1 MNNYGQLGLGQSS
14 EEHMLESSEVPL
26 RVTKLGELATQVT
39 CGLVHSQ
46 VLLASGRVV
55 SFGDNQFG

>member
-1 MNNYGQLGLGQSS
+1 MNNYGQLGVGQTND
-14 EEHMLESSEVPL
+14 ENMLESSEVPL

-46 VLLASGRVV
+46 VLLSSGRVV

>member
-1 MNNYGQLGLGQSS
+1 MNNYGQLGVRS
-14 EEHMLESSEVPL
+14 ENEEIVLESSEVPRRISRL
-26 RVTKLGELATQVT
+26 SELATQVS

-46 VLLASGRVV
+46 VLLSSGRVV